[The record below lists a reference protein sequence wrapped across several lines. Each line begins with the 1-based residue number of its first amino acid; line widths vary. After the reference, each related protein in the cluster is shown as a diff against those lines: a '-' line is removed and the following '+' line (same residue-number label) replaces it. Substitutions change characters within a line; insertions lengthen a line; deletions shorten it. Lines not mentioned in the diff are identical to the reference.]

1 MPPPLP
7 FCSSVALSRWRC
19 CWRSACGN
27 GNACPTPGTRRRV
40 ALIGLLMIGS
50 YQICY
55 LLALEQGITPGVLAT
70 LLGVQPILTQFITE
84 RRCSGLRGLGLLL
97 AMAGLTLVVYQSL
110 MIAHFSLLG
119 MLCAFIAL
127 GCMTAG
133 TLLQKGLTQPPLAV
147 LPLQYAVGLLMCTL
161 VLPFEPLRVDW
172 GMAFIL
178 PLLWMAVVISVLAT
192 FLLYRLIQ
200 RGNLVQVTSLFYLI
214 PAVTALLD
222 YLLLGH
228 TLAAISMLG
237 MAAIRAWRD
246 AGISSTLNS
255 KSPPRQ
261 TGVRGNIKTEFRI
274 TRNHTPTAIPLPPAA
289 AQAARC
295 RWQR

>member
-1 MPPPLP
+1 MRLP
-7 FCSSVALSRWRC
+7 SLWANAGLATLFVLLWSSGAIFSRWGLEHASAFAFLFFRC
-19 CWRSACGN
+19 AIALAVLLAIGLWRRQCLPA
-27 GNACPTPGTRRRV
+27 PGTRRRV
-40 ALIGLLMIGS
+40 ALIGVLMIGS

-84 RRCSGLRGLGLLL
+84 RRCTGLRAFGLAL

-110 MIAHFSLLG
+110 MVAHFSPSG
-119 MLCAFIAL
+119 MLFAFIAL
-127 GCMTAG
+127 GSMTAG
-133 TLLQKGLTQPPLAV
+133 TLLQKGMTQPPLAV
-147 LPLQYAVGLLMCTL
+147 LPLQYAIGLLMCTL
-161 VLPFEPLRVDW
+161 ALPFEPLRVDW
-172 GMAFIL
+172 RPEFVL

-228 TLAAISMLG
+228 ALAALSLLG
-237 MAAIRAWRD
+237 MAGIVLGVMLVFRRA
-246 AGISSTLNS
+246 
-255 KSPPRQ
+255 
-261 TGVRGNIKTEFRI
+261 
-274 TRNHTPTAIPLPPAA
+274 
-289 AQAARC
+289 
-295 RWQR
+295 

>member
-1 MPPPLP
+1 MRFPSLWANAGLATL
-7 FCSSVALSRWRC
+7 FVLLWSSGAIFSRWGLEHASAIAFLFFRC
-19 CWRSACGN
+19 AIALAVLLVIGLWQRQCLPA
-27 GNACPTPGTRRRV
+27 PGTRWRV
-40 ALIGLLMIGS
+40 VLIGVLMIGS

-84 RRCSGLRGLGLLL
+84 RRCTGLRALGLAL
-97 AMAGLTLVVYQSL
+97 AMVGLTLVVYQSL
-110 MIAHFSLLG
+110 RVAHFSLSG
-119 MLCAFIAL
+119 MLFAFIAL

-133 TLLQKGLTQPPLAV
+133 TLLQKGMTQPPLAV

-161 VLPFEPLRVDW
+161 ALPFEPLRVEW
-172 GMAFIL
+172 RPAFVL
-178 PLLWMAVVISVLAT
+178 PLLWMAVVISALAT

-228 TLAAISMLG
+228 ALAALSLLG
-237 MAAIRAWRD
+237 MAGIVLGVMLVFRRA
-246 AGISSTLNS
+246 
-255 KSPPRQ
+255 
-261 TGVRGNIKTEFRI
+261 
-274 TRNHTPTAIPLPPAA
+274 
-289 AQAARC
+289 
-295 RWQR
+295 

>member
-1 MPPPLP
+1 MRLP
-7 FCSSVALSRWRC
+7 SLWANAGLATLFVLLWSSGAIISRWGLEHASAFALLFFRC
-19 CWRSACGN
+19 AIALAVLLAIGLWRRQCLPA
-27 GNACPTPGTRRRV
+27 AGTRRRV
-40 ALIGLLMIGS
+40 ALIGVLMIGS

-84 RRCSGLRGLGLLL
+84 RRCTGLRAFGLAL

-110 MIAHFSLLG
+110 MVAHFSPSG
-119 MLCAFIAL
+119 MLFAFIAL
-127 GCMTAG
+127 GSMTAG
-133 TLLQKGLTQPPLAV
+133 TLLQKGMTQPPLAV
-147 LPLQYAVGLLMCTL
+147 LPLQYAIGLLMCTL
-161 VLPFEPLRVDW
+161 ALPFEPLRVDW
-172 GMAFIL
+172 RPEFVL

-228 TLAAISMLG
+228 
-237 MAAIRAWRD
+237 
-246 AGISSTLNS
+246 
-255 KSPPRQ
+255 
-261 TGVRGNIKTEFRI
+261 
-274 TRNHTPTAIPLPPAA
+274 
-289 AQAARC
+289 
-295 RWQR
+295 

>member
-1 MPPPLP
+1 MRLP
-7 FCSSVALSRWRC
+7 SLWANAGLATLFVLLWSSGAIFSRWGLEHASAFAFLFFRC
-19 CWRSACGN
+19 AIALAVLLAIGLWRRQCLPA
-27 GNACPTPGTRRRV
+27 PGTRRRV
-40 ALIGLLMIGS
+40 ALIGVLMIGS

-84 RRCSGLRGLGLLL
+84 RRCTGLRAFGLAL

-110 MIAHFSLLG
+110 MVAHFSPSG
-119 MLCAFIAL
+119 MLFAFIAL
-127 GCMTAG
+127 GSMTAG
-133 TLLQKGLTQPPLAV
+133 TLLQKGMTQPPLAV
-147 LPLQYAVGLLMCTL
+147 LPLQYAIGLLMCTL
-161 VLPFEPLRVDW
+161 ALPFEPLRVDW
-172 GMAFIL
+172 RPEFVL

-228 TLAAISMLG
+228 ALATLSLLG
-237 MAAIRAWRD
+237 MAGIVLGVMLVFRRA
-246 AGISSTLNS
+246 
-255 KSPPRQ
+255 
-261 TGVRGNIKTEFRI
+261 
-274 TRNHTPTAIPLPPAA
+274 
-289 AQAARC
+289 
-295 RWQR
+295 

>member
-1 MPPPLP
+1 MRFPSLWANAGLATL
-7 FCSSVALSRWRC
+7 FVLLWSSGAIFSRWGLEHASAFAFLFFRCAVALAVLLAIGLWRRQC
-19 CWRSACGN
+19 LPA
-27 GNACPTPGTRRRV
+27 PGTRRRV
-40 ALIGLLMIGS
+40 ALIGVLMIGS

-84 RRCSGLRGLGLLL
+84 RRCVGLRAFGLAL

-110 MIAHFSLLG
+110 MVAHFSPSG
-119 MLCAFIAL
+119 MLFAFIAL
-127 GCMTAG
+127 GSMTAG
-133 TLLQKGLTQPPLAV
+133 TLLQKGMTQPPLAV
-147 LPLQYAVGLLMCTL
+147 LPLQYAIGLLMCTL
-161 VLPFEPLRVDW
+161 ALPFEPLRVDW
-172 GMAFIL
+172 RPEFVL

-228 TLAAISMLG
+228 ALAALSLLG
-237 MAAIRAWRD
+237 MA
-246 AGISSTLNS
+246 GIVL
-255 KSPPRQ
+255 
-261 TGVRGNIKTEFRI
+261 GVMLVFR
-274 TRNHTPTAIPLPPAA
+274 RV
-289 AQAARC
+289 
-295 RWQR
+295 

>member
-1 MPPPLP
+1 MRLP
-7 FCSSVALSRWRC
+7 SLWANAGLATLFVLLWSSGAIISRWGLEHASAFAFLFFRC
-19 CWRSACGN
+19 AIALAVLFAIGLWRRQCLPA
-27 GNACPTPGTRRRV
+27 PGTRRRV
-40 ALIGLLMIGS
+40 ALIGVLMIGS

-84 RRCSGLRGLGLLL
+84 RRCTGLRAFGLAL

-110 MIAHFSLLG
+110 MVAHFSPSG
-119 MLCAFIAL
+119 MLFAFIAL
-127 GCMTAG
+127 GSMTAG
-133 TLLQKGLTQPPLAV
+133 TLLQKGMTQPPLAV
-147 LPLQYAVGLLMCTL
+147 LLLQYAIGLLMCTL
-161 VLPFEPLRVDW
+161 ALPFEPLRVDW
-172 GMAFIL
+172 RPEFVL

-228 TLAAISMLG
+228 ALATLSLLG
-237 MAAIRAWRD
+237 MAGIVLGVMLVFRRA
-246 AGISSTLNS
+246 
-255 KSPPRQ
+255 
-261 TGVRGNIKTEFRI
+261 
-274 TRNHTPTAIPLPPAA
+274 
-289 AQAARC
+289 
-295 RWQR
+295 

>member
-1 MPPPLP
+1 MRFPSLWANAGLATL
-7 FCSSVALSRWRC
+7 FVLLWSSGAIFSRWGLEHASAFAFLFFRC
-19 CWRSACGN
+19 AIALAVLLAIGLWRRQCLPA
-27 GNACPTPGTRRRV
+27 PGTRRRV
-40 ALIGLLMIGS
+40 ALIGVLMIGS

-84 RRCSGLRGLGLLL
+84 RRCAGLRAFGLAL

-110 MIAHFSLLG
+110 MVAHFSPSG
-119 MLCAFIAL
+119 MLFAFIAL
-127 GCMTAG
+127 GSMTAG
-133 TLLQKGLTQPPLAV
+133 TLLQKGMTQPPLAV
-147 LPLQYAVGLLMCTL
+147 LPLQYAIGLLMCTL
-161 VLPFEPLRVDW
+161 ALPFEPLRVDW
-172 GMAFIL
+172 RPEFVL

-228 TLAAISMLG
+228 ALAALSLLG
-237 MAAIRAWRD
+237 MA
-246 AGISSTLNS
+246 GIVL
-255 KSPPRQ
+255 
-261 TGVRGNIKTEFRI
+261 GVM
-274 TRNHTPTAIPLPPAA
+274 L
-289 AQAARC
+289 
-295 RWQR
+295 

>member
-1 MPPPLP
+1 MRLP
-7 FCSSVALSRWRC
+7 SLWANAGLATLFVLLWSSGAIFSRWGLEHASAFAFLFFRC
-19 CWRSACGN
+19 AIALAVLLAIGLWRRQCLPA
-27 GNACPTPGTRRRV
+27 PGTRRRV
-40 ALIGLLMIGS
+40 ALIGVLMIGS

-84 RRCSGLRGLGLLL
+84 RRCTGLRAFGLAL

-110 MIAHFSLLG
+110 MVAHFSPSG
-119 MLCAFIAL
+119 MLFAFIAL
-127 GCMTAG
+127 GSMTAG
-133 TLLQKGLTQPPLAV
+133 TLLQKGMTQPPLAV
-147 LPLQYAVGLLMCTL
+147 LPLQYAIGLLMCTL
-161 VLPFEPLRVDW
+161 ALPFEPLRVDW
-172 GMAFIL
+172 RPEFVL

-228 TLAAISMLG
+228 ALAALSLLG
-237 MAAIRAWRD
+237 MAGIVLGLMLVFRRA
-246 AGISSTLNS
+246 
-255 KSPPRQ
+255 
-261 TGVRGNIKTEFRI
+261 
-274 TRNHTPTAIPLPPAA
+274 
-289 AQAARC
+289 
-295 RWQR
+295 

>member
-1 MPPPLP
+1 MRLP
-7 FCSSVALSRWRC
+7 SLWANAGLATLFVLLWSSGAIISRWGLEHASAFAFLFFRC
-19 CWRSACGN
+19 AIALAVLLAIGLWRRQCLPA
-27 GNACPTPGTRRRV
+27 PGTRRRV
-40 ALIGLLMIGS
+40 ALIGVLMIGS

-84 RRCSGLRGLGLLL
+84 RRCTGLRAFGLAL

-110 MIAHFSLLG
+110 MVAHFSPSG
-119 MLCAFIAL
+119 MLFAFIAL
-127 GCMTAG
+127 GSMTAG
-133 TLLQKGLTQPPLAV
+133 TLLQKGMTQPPLAV
-147 LPLQYAVGLLMCTL
+147 LPLQYAIGLLMCTL
-161 VLPFEPLRVDW
+161 ALPFEPLRVDW
-172 GMAFIL
+172 RPEFVL

-228 TLAAISMLG
+228 ALAALSLLG
-237 MAAIRAWRD
+237 MAGIVLGVMLVFRRA
-246 AGISSTLNS
+246 
-255 KSPPRQ
+255 
-261 TGVRGNIKTEFRI
+261 
-274 TRNHTPTAIPLPPAA
+274 
-289 AQAARC
+289 
-295 RWQR
+295 

>member
-1 MPPPLP
+1 MRLP
-7 FCSSVALSRWRC
+7 SLWANAGLATLFVLLWSSGAIFSRWGLEHASAFAFLFFRC
-19 CWRSACGN
+19 AIALAVLLAIGLWRRQYLPA
-27 GNACPTPGTRRRV
+27 PGTRRRV
-40 ALIGLLMIGS
+40 ALIGVLMIGS

-84 RRCSGLRGLGLLL
+84 RRCAGLRAFGLAL

-110 MIAHFSLLG
+110 MVAHFSPSG
-119 MLCAFIAL
+119 MLFAFIAL
-127 GCMTAG
+127 GSMTAG
-133 TLLQKGLTQPPLAV
+133 TLLQKGMTQPPLAV
-147 LPLQYAVGLLMCTL
+147 LPLQYAIGLLMCTL
-161 VLPFEPLRVDW
+161 ALPFEPLRVDW
-172 GMAFIL
+172 RPEFVL

-228 TLAAISMLG
+228 ALAALSLLG
-237 MAAIRAWRD
+237 MAGIVLGVMLVFRRA
-246 AGISSTLNS
+246 
-255 KSPPRQ
+255 
-261 TGVRGNIKTEFRI
+261 
-274 TRNHTPTAIPLPPAA
+274 
-289 AQAARC
+289 
-295 RWQR
+295 

>member
-1 MPPPLP
+1 MRFPSLWANAGLATL
-7 FCSSVALSRWRC
+7 FVLLWSSGAIFSRWGLEHASAFAFLFFRC
-19 CWRSACGN
+19 AIALAVLLAIGLWRRQCLPA
-27 GNACPTPGTRRRV
+27 PGTRRRV
-40 ALIGLLMIGS
+40 ALIGVLMIGS

-84 RRCSGLRGLGLLL
+84 RRCAGLRAFGLAL

-110 MIAHFSLLG
+110 MVAHFSPSG
-119 MLCAFIAL
+119 MLFAFIAL
-127 GCMTAG
+127 GSMTAG
-133 TLLQKGLTQPPLAV
+133 TLLQKGMTQPPLAV
-147 LPLQYAVGLLMCTL
+147 LPLQYAIGLLMCTL
-161 VLPFEPLRVDW
+161 ALPFEPLRVDW
-172 GMAFIL
+172 RPEFVL

-228 TLAAISMLG
+228 ALAALSLLG
-237 MAAIRAWRD
+237 MA
-246 AGISSTLNS
+246 GIVL
-255 KSPPRQ
+255 
-261 TGVRGNIKTEFRI
+261 G
-274 TRNHTPTAIPLPPAA
+274 
-289 AQAARC
+289 
-295 RWQR
+295 

>member
-1 MPPPLP
+1 MRLP
-7 FCSSVALSRWRC
+7 SLWANAGLATLFVLLWSSGAIFSRWGLEHASAFAFLFFRC
-19 CWRSACGN
+19 AIALAVLLAIGLWRRQCLPA
-27 GNACPTPGTRRRV
+27 PGTRRRI
-40 ALIGLLMIGS
+40 ALIGVLMIGG

-84 RRCSGLRGLGLLL
+84 RRCAGLRACGLAL
-97 AMAGLTLVVYQSL
+97 ALAGLTLVVYQSL
-110 MIAHFSLLG
+110 MVANFSPSG
-119 MLCAFIAL
+119 MLFAFIAL

-133 TLLQKGLTQPPLAV
+133 TLLQKGMAQPPLAV
-147 LPLQYAVGLLMCTL
+147 LPLQYAMGLLMCAL
-161 VLPFEPLRVDW
+161 ALPFEPLRVEW
-172 GMAFIL
+172 RPEFVL

-228 TLAAISMLG
+228 ALAALSLLG
-237 MAAIRAWRD
+237 MAGIVLGVMLVFRRA
-246 AGISSTLNS
+246 
-255 KSPPRQ
+255 
-261 TGVRGNIKTEFRI
+261 
-274 TRNHTPTAIPLPPAA
+274 
-289 AQAARC
+289 
-295 RWQR
+295 

>member
-1 MPPPLP
+1 MRLP
-7 FCSSVALSRWRC
+7 SLWANAGLATLFVLLWSSGAIFSRWGLEHASAFAFLFFRC
-19 CWRSACGN
+19 AIALAVLLAIGLWRRQCLPA
-27 GNACPTPGTRRRV
+27 PGTRRRV
-40 ALIGLLMIGS
+40 ALIGVLMIGG

-84 RRCSGLRGLGLLL
+84 RRCAGLRACGLAL
-97 AMAGLTLVVYQSL
+97 ALAGLTLVVYQSL
-110 MIAHFSLLG
+110 MVANFSPSG
-119 MLCAFIAL
+119 MLFAFIAL

-133 TLLQKGLTQPPLAV
+133 TLLQKGMAQPPLAV
-147 LPLQYAVGLLMCTL
+147 LPLQYAIGLLMCAL
-161 VLPFEPLRVDW
+161 ALPFEPLRVDW
-172 GMAFIL
+172 RPEFVL

-228 TLAAISMLG
+228 ALAALSLLG
-237 MAAIRAWRD
+237 MAGIVLGVMLVFRRA
-246 AGISSTLNS
+246 
-255 KSPPRQ
+255 
-261 TGVRGNIKTEFRI
+261 
-274 TRNHTPTAIPLPPAA
+274 
-289 AQAARC
+289 
-295 RWQR
+295 

>member
-1 MPPPLP
+1 MRL
-7 FCSSVALSRWRC
+7 SSLWANAGLATLFVLLWSSGAIFSRWGLEHASAFAFLFFRC
-19 CWRSACGN
+19 AIALAVLLAIGLWRRQCLPA
-27 GNACPTPGTRRRV
+27 PGTRRRV
-40 ALIGLLMIGS
+40 ALIGVLMIGG

-84 RRCSGLRGLGLLL
+84 RRCAGLRACGLVL
-97 AMAGLTLVVYQSL
+97 ALAGLTLVVYQSL
-110 MIAHFSLLG
+110 MVANFSPSG
-119 MLCAFIAL
+119 MLFAFIAL

-133 TLLQKGLTQPPLAV
+133 TLLQKGMAQPPLAV
-147 LPLQYAVGLLMCTL
+147 LPLQYAIGLLMCAL
-161 VLPFEPLRVDW
+161 ALPFEPLRVDW
-172 GMAFIL
+172 RPEFVL

-228 TLAAISMLG
+228 ALAALSLLG
-237 MAAIRAWRD
+237 MA
-246 AGISSTLNS
+246 GIVL
-255 KSPPRQ
+255 
-261 TGVRGNIKTEFRI
+261 GVMLVFRC
-274 TRNHTPTAIPLPPAA
+274 A
-289 AQAARC
+289 
-295 RWQR
+295 

>member
-1 MPPPLP
+1 MRFPSLWANAGLATL
-7 FCSSVALSRWRC
+7 FVLLWSSGAIFSRWGLEHASAFAFLFFRC
-19 CWRSACGN
+19 AIALAVLLAIGLWRRQCLPA
-27 GNACPTPGTRRRV
+27 PGTRRRV
-40 ALIGLLMIGS
+40 ALIGMLMIGS

-84 RRCSGLRGLGLLL
+84 RRCTGLRAFGLAL

-110 MIAHFSLLG
+110 MVAHFSPSG
-119 MLCAFIAL
+119 MLFAFIAL
-127 GCMTAG
+127 GSMTAG
-133 TLLQKGLTQPPLAV
+133 TLLQKGMTQPPLAV
-147 LPLQYAVGLLMCTL
+147 LPLQYAIGLLMCTL
-161 VLPFEPLRVDW
+161 ALPFEPLRVDW
-172 GMAFIL
+172 RPEFVL

-228 TLAAISMLG
+228 ALAALSLLG
-237 MAAIRAWRD
+237 MAGIVLGVMLVFRRA
-246 AGISSTLNS
+246 
-255 KSPPRQ
+255 
-261 TGVRGNIKTEFRI
+261 
-274 TRNHTPTAIPLPPAA
+274 
-289 AQAARC
+289 
-295 RWQR
+295 

>member
-1 MPPPLP
+1 MRFPSLWANAGLATL
-7 FCSSVALSRWRC
+7 FVLLWSSGAIFSRWGLEHASAFAFLFFRC
-19 CWRSACGN
+19 AIALAVLLAIGLWRRQCLPA
-27 GNACPTPGTRRRV
+27 AGTRRRV
-40 ALIGLLMIGS
+40 ALIGVLMIGS

-84 RRCSGLRGLGLLL
+84 RRCAGLRAFGLAL

-110 MIAHFSLLG
+110 MVAHFSPSG
-119 MLCAFIAL
+119 MLFAFIAL
-127 GCMTAG
+127 GSMTAG
-133 TLLQKGLTQPPLAV
+133 TLLQKGMTQPPLAV
-147 LPLQYAVGLLMCTL
+147 LPLQYAIGLLMCTL
-161 VLPFEPLRVDW
+161 ALPFEPLRVDW
-172 GMAFIL
+172 RPEFVL

-228 TLAAISMLG
+228 ALAALSLLG
-237 MAAIRAWRD
+237 MA
-246 AGISSTLNS
+246 GIVL
-255 KSPPRQ
+255 
-261 TGVRGNIKTEFRI
+261 GVMRVFR
-274 TRNHTPTAIPLPPAA
+274 RV
-289 AQAARC
+289 
-295 RWQR
+295 

>member
-1 MPPPLP
+1 MRFPSLWANAGLATL
-7 FCSSVALSRWRC
+7 FVLLWSSGAIFSRWGLEHTSAFAFLFFRC
-19 CWRSACGN
+19 AIALAVLLAIGLWRRQCL
-27 GNACPTPGTRRRV
+27 PTPGTRRRV
-40 ALIGLLMIGS
+40 ALIGVLMIGS

-84 RRCSGLRGLGLLL
+84 RRCAGLRAFGLAL

-110 MIAHFSLLG
+110 MVAHFSPSG
-119 MLCAFIAL
+119 MLFAFIAL
-127 GCMTAG
+127 GSMTAG
-133 TLLQKGLTQPPLAV
+133 TLLQKGMTQPPLAV
-147 LPLQYAVGLLMCTL
+147 LPLQYAIGLLMCAL
-161 VLPFEPLRVDW
+161 ALPFEPLRVDW
-172 GMAFIL
+172 RPEFVL

-228 TLAAISMLG
+228 ALTALSLLG
-237 MAAIRAWRD
+237 MAGIVLGVMLVFRRA
-246 AGISSTLNS
+246 
-255 KSPPRQ
+255 
-261 TGVRGNIKTEFRI
+261 
-274 TRNHTPTAIPLPPAA
+274 
-289 AQAARC
+289 
-295 RWQR
+295 

>member
-1 MPPPLP
+1 MRLP
-7 FCSSVALSRWRC
+7 SLWANAGLATLFVLLWSGGAIISRWGLGHASAFAFLFFRC
-19 CWRSACGN
+19 AIALAVLLAIGLWRRQCLPAAG
-27 GNACPTPGTRRRV
+27 PRRRV
-40 ALIGLLMIGS
+40 ALIGVLMIGS

-84 RRCSGLRGLGLLL
+84 RRCTGLRAFGLAL

-110 MIAHFSLLG
+110 MVAHFSPSG
-119 MLCAFIAL
+119 MLFAFIAL
-127 GCMTAG
+127 GSMTAG
-133 TLLQKGLTQPPLAV
+133 TLLQKGMTQPPLAV
-147 LPLQYAVGLLMCTL
+147 LPLQYAIGLLMCTL
-161 VLPFEPLRVDW
+161 ALPFEPLRVDW
-172 GMAFIL
+172 RPEFVL

-228 TLAAISMLG
+228 ALAALSLLG
-237 MAAIRAWRD
+237 MAGIVLGVMLVFRRA
-246 AGISSTLNS
+246 
-255 KSPPRQ
+255 
-261 TGVRGNIKTEFRI
+261 
-274 TRNHTPTAIPLPPAA
+274 
-289 AQAARC
+289 
-295 RWQR
+295 

>member
-1 MPPPLP
+1 MRFPSLWANAGLATL
-7 FCSSVALSRWRC
+7 FVLLWSSGAIFSRWGLEHASAFAFLFFRC
-19 CWRSACGN
+19 AIALAVLLAIGLWRRQCL
-27 GNACPTPGTRRRV
+27 PTPGTRRRV
-40 ALIGLLMIGS
+40 ALIGVLMIGS

-84 RRCSGLRGLGLLL
+84 RRCAGLRAFGLAL

-110 MIAHFSLLG
+110 MVAHFSPSG
-119 MLCAFIAL
+119 MLFAFIAL
-127 GCMTAG
+127 GSMTAG
-133 TLLQKGLTQPPLAV
+133 TLLQKGMTQPPLAV
-147 LPLQYAVGLLMCTL
+147 LPLQYAIGLLMCAL
-161 VLPFEPLRVDW
+161 ALPFEPLRVDW
-172 GMAFIL
+172 RPEFVL

-228 TLAAISMLG
+228 ALAALSLLG
-237 MAAIRAWRD
+237 MA
-246 AGISSTLNS
+246 GIVL
-255 KSPPRQ
+255 
-261 TGVRGNIKTEFRI
+261 GVMLVFR
-274 TRNHTPTAIPLPPAA
+274 RV
-289 AQAARC
+289 
-295 RWQR
+295 

>member
-1 MPPPLP
+1 MRLP
-7 FCSSVALSRWRC
+7 SLWANAGLATLFVLLWSSGAIFSRWGLEHASAFAFLFFRC
-19 CWRSACGN
+19 AIALAVLLVIGLWQRQCLPA
-27 GNACPTPGTRRRV
+27 PGTRWRV
-40 ALIGLLMIGS
+40 VLIGVLMIGS

-84 RRCSGLRGLGLLL
+84 RRCTELRALGLAL
-97 AMAGLTLVVYQSL
+97 AMVGLTLVVYQSL
-110 MIAHFSLLG
+110 MVAHFSLSG
-119 MLCAFIAL
+119 MLFAFIAL

-133 TLLQKGLTQPPLAV
+133 TLLQKGMTQPPLAV

-161 VLPFEPLRVDW
+161 ALPFEPLRVEW
-172 GMAFIL
+172 RPAFVL

-228 TLAAISMLG
+228 ALAALSLLG
-237 MAAIRAWRD
+237 MAGIVLGVMLVFRRA
-246 AGISSTLNS
+246 
-255 KSPPRQ
+255 
-261 TGVRGNIKTEFRI
+261 
-274 TRNHTPTAIPLPPAA
+274 
-289 AQAARC
+289 
-295 RWQR
+295 

>member
-1 MPPPLP
+1 MRFPSLWANAGLATL
-7 FCSSVALSRWRC
+7 FVLLWSSGAIFSRWGLEHASAFAFLFFRC
-19 CWRSACGN
+19 AIALAVLLAIGLWRRQCLPA
-27 GNACPTPGTRRRV
+27 AGTRRRV
-40 ALIGLLMIGS
+40 ALIGVLMIGS

-84 RRCSGLRGLGLLL
+84 RRCTGLRAFGLAL

-110 MIAHFSLLG
+110 MVAHFSPSG
-119 MLCAFIAL
+119 MLFAFIAL
-127 GCMTAG
+127 GSMTAG
-133 TLLQKGLTQPPLAV
+133 TLLQKGMTQPPLAV
-147 LPLQYAVGLLMCTL
+147 LPLQYAIGLLMCTL
-161 VLPFEPLRVDW
+161 ALPFEPLRVD
-172 GMAFIL
+172 L

-228 TLAAISMLG
+228 ALAALSLLG
-237 MAAIRAWRD
+237 MA
-246 AGISSTLNS
+246 GIVL
-255 KSPPRQ
+255 
-261 TGVRGNIKTEFRI
+261 GVMLVFR
-274 TRNHTPTAIPLPPAA
+274 RV
-289 AQAARC
+289 
-295 RWQR
+295 

>member
-1 MPPPLP
+1 MRLP
-7 FCSSVALSRWRC
+7 SLWANAGLATLFVLLWSSGAIFSRWGLEHASAFAFLFFRC
-19 CWRSACGN
+19 AIALAVLLAIGLWQRQCLPA
-27 GNACPTPGTRRRV
+27 PGTRRRV
-40 ALIGLLMIGS
+40 ALIGVLMIGS

-70 LLGVQPILTQFITE
+70 LLGVQPILTQFFTE
-84 RRCSGLRGLGLLL
+84 RRCTGLRALGLAL
-97 AMAGLTLVVYQSL
+97 AMVGLTLVVYQSL
-110 MIAHFSLLG
+110 MVAHFSLSG
-119 MLCAFIAL
+119 MLFAFIAL

-133 TLLQKGLTQPPLAV
+133 TLLQKGMTQPPLAV

-161 VLPFEPLRVDW
+161 ALTFEPLRVEW
-172 GMAFIL
+172 RPAFVL

-228 TLAAISMLG
+228 ALAALSLLG
-237 MAAIRAWRD
+237 MA
-246 AGISSTLNS
+246 GIVL
-255 KSPPRQ
+255 
-261 TGVRGNIKTEFRI
+261 GVMLVFR
-274 TRNHTPTAIPLPPAA
+274 RV
-289 AQAARC
+289 
-295 RWQR
+295 

>member
-1 MPPPLP
+1 MRFPSLWANAGLATL
-7 FCSSVALSRWRC
+7 FVLLWSSGAIFSRWGLEHASAFAFLFFRC
-19 CWRSACGN
+19 AIALAVLLAIGLWQRQCLPA
-27 GNACPTPGTRRRV
+27 PGTRRRV
-40 ALIGLLMIGS
+40 ALIGVLMIGS

-84 RRCSGLRGLGLLL
+84 RRCAGLRAFGLAL

-110 MIAHFSLLG
+110 MVAHFSPSG
-119 MLCAFIAL
+119 MLFAFIAL

-133 TLLQKGLTQPPLAV
+133 TLLQKGMTQPPLAV
-147 LPLQYAVGLLMCTL
+147 LPLQYAIGLLMCAL
-161 VLPFEPLRVDW
+161 ALPFEPLRVDW
-172 GMAFIL
+172 RPEFVL

-228 TLAAISMLG
+228 ALAALSLLG
-237 MAAIRAWRD
+237 MAGIVLGVMLVFRRA
-246 AGISSTLNS
+246 
-255 KSPPRQ
+255 
-261 TGVRGNIKTEFRI
+261 
-274 TRNHTPTAIPLPPAA
+274 
-289 AQAARC
+289 
-295 RWQR
+295 

>member
-1 MPPPLP
+1 MRFPSLWANAGLATL
-7 FCSSVALSRWRC
+7 FVLLWSSGAIFSRWGLEHASAFAFLFFRC
-19 CWRSACGN
+19 AIALAVLLAIGLWRRQCLPA
-27 GNACPTPGTRRRV
+27 PGTRRRV
-40 ALIGLLMIGS
+40 ALIGVLMIGS

-84 RRCSGLRGLGLLL
+84 RRCTGLRAFGLAL

-110 MIAHFSLLG
+110 MVAHFSPSG
-119 MLCAFIAL
+119 MLFAFIAL
-127 GCMTAG
+127 GSMTAG
-133 TLLQKGLTQPPLAV
+133 TLLQKGMTQPPLAV
-147 LPLQYAVGLLMCTL
+147 LPLQYAIGLLMCTL
-161 VLPFEPLRVDW
+161 ALPFEPLRVDW
-172 GMAFIL
+172 RPEFVL

-228 TLAAISMLG
+228 ALAALSLLG
-237 MAAIRAWRD
+237 MAGIVLGVMLVFRRA
-246 AGISSTLNS
+246 
-255 KSPPRQ
+255 
-261 TGVRGNIKTEFRI
+261 
-274 TRNHTPTAIPLPPAA
+274 
-289 AQAARC
+289 
-295 RWQR
+295 

>member
-1 MPPPLP
+1 MRLP
-7 FCSSVALSRWRC
+7 SLWANAGLATLFVLLWSSGAIISRWGLEHASAFAFLFFRC
-19 CWRSACGN
+19 AIALAVLLAIGLWRRQCLPA
-27 GNACPTPGTRRRV
+27 AGTRRRV
-40 ALIGLLMIGS
+40 ALIGVLMIGS

-84 RRCSGLRGLGLLL
+84 RRCTGLRAFGLAL

-110 MIAHFSLLG
+110 MVVHFSPSG
-119 MLCAFIAL
+119 MLFAFIAL
-127 GCMTAG
+127 GSMTAG
-133 TLLQKGLTQPPLAV
+133 TLLQKGMTQPPLAV
-147 LPLQYAVGLLMCTL
+147 LPLQYAIGLLMCTL
-161 VLPFEPLRVDW
+161 ALPFEPLRVDW
-172 GMAFIL
+172 RPEFVL

-228 TLAAISMLG
+228 ALAALSLLG
-237 MAAIRAWRD
+237 MAGIVLGVMLVFRRA
-246 AGISSTLNS
+246 
-255 KSPPRQ
+255 
-261 TGVRGNIKTEFRI
+261 
-274 TRNHTPTAIPLPPAA
+274 
-289 AQAARC
+289 
-295 RWQR
+295 